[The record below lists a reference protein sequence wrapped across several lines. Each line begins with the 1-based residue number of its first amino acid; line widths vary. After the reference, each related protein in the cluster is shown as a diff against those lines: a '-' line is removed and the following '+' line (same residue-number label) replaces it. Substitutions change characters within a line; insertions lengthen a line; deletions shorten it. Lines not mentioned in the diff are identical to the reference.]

1 MKDWFTS
8 NELLGFEGMPNSVIG
23 ISQKAKRNSWIRRK
37 ASGKG
42 RALEYHISNFHPDV
56 KKQLIEKYITDSEE
70 AVLLFSLHAP
80 FNYSELDNEEV
91 VEREINESK
100 QVYPNEAGSS
110 NVSKITPMTEVK
122 DWCELPVFDV
132 HAAAGAGS
140 LVHSE
145 YQIDRLILPTSLLS
159 EFGLSPNTASI
170 IYVNGDSM
178 EPTLSDGDRLL
189 VDIREQQHP
198 VVNGVYVIRID
209 DAVYVKR
216 LRWDIP
222 KGIYEVIS
230 DNVAVQAPFE
240 IDHNNGRNFKI
251 IGKAVAP
258 VFKKIF

>member
-1 MKDWFTS
+1 MREWYTS
-8 NELLGFEGMPNSVIG
+8 SELVGLDGMPNSLEG
-23 ISQKAKRNSWIRRK
+23 ISQKSRRNSWLRRK
-37 ASGKG
+37 ASGQG
-42 RALEYHISNFHPDV
+42 RAMEYHISNFHVDV
-56 KKQLIEKYITDSEE
+56 KKQLIEKYVPDSEDAE
-70 AVLLFSLHAP
+70 KLMTLPAPECAYSGVKLTNENIDEFSTEHIG
-80 FNYSELDNEEV
+80 
-91 VEREINESK
+91 R
-100 QVYPNEAGSS
+100 AGSG
-110 NVSKITPMTEVK
+110 NVSKITSMTEIK
-122 DWCELPVFDV
+122 EWCELPVFDV

-145 YQIDRLILPTSLLS
+145 YQIDSLILPTSLLS

-222 KGIYEVIS
+222 KGIYEIIS
-230 DNVAVQAPFE
+230 DNTAVQAPFE

>member
-1 MKDWFTS
+1 
-8 NELLGFEGMPNSVIG
+8 MPNTIEG
-23 ISQKAKRNSWIRRK
+23 ISQKARRNGWLKRK

-42 RALEYHISNFHPDV
+42 RSFEYHISNFHHDV
-56 KKQLIEKYITDSEE
+56 RIQLIEKFVTDEEE
-70 AVLLFSLHAP
+70 AEQLLNLPMHF
-80 FNYSELDNEEV
+80 EV
-91 VEREINESK
+91 VEYQSENVNEKRKVES
-100 QVYPNEAGSS
+100 VASSIPNSLS
-110 NVSKITPMTEVK
+110 RSIKTNVSKIEPITEVK

-145 YQIDRLILPTSLLS
+145 YQIERLILPTSLLS

-230 DNVAVQAPFE
+230 DNTAVQAPFE